1 MSFNVVYAAKDKIQN
16 KIAQG
21 VILPE
26 SLIITNEQP
35 DNAEVFYYDEKGKLK
50 QLIKRTKFDSEME
63 ARVWIA
69 KYDYNGEN
77 ISIKDANG
85 NWISYTVSSD
95 GQLAP
100 VSQEDLILT
109 GYYLNENFYTDS
121 TYTTP
126 LEKNIKCLYID
137 KNSNNGYT
145 WTGKKYATL
154 TAEATAELAGTMK
167 LYQAHGENM
176 DGTMSQKVVTEG
188 VNSIALTLDNTDEE
202 CLVLDLPWN

>member
-69 KYDYNGEN
+69 KYDYSGEN
-77 ISIKDANG
+77 ISIKDVNG

-95 GQLAP
+95 GQFAP

-109 GYYLNENFYTDS
+109 GYYLNKNFYTDS
-121 TYTTP
+121 TYTIP

-145 WTGKKYATL
+145 WTGEKYAAL
-154 TAEATAELAGTMK
+154 TTEATAELAGTMK
-167 LYQAHGENM
+167 LYQAHGENI
-176 DGTMSQKVVTEG
+176 DGAMSQKVVTEG

-202 CLVLDLPWN
+202 CLVLDLPWD

>member
-109 GYYLNENFYTDS
+109 GYYLNEHFY
-121 TYTTP
+121 
-126 LEKNIKCLYID
+126 
-137 KNSNNGYT
+137 
-145 WTGKKYATL
+145 
-154 TAEATAELAGTMK
+154 
-167 LYQAHGENM
+167 
-176 DGTMSQKVVTEG
+176 
-188 VNSIALTLDNTDEE
+188 
-202 CLVLDLPWN
+202 

>member
-1 MSFNVVYAAKDKIQN
+1 MSFNVVYAAKDKINN

-21 VILPE
+21 IILPE

-63 ARVWIA
+63 ARVWIT
-69 KYDYNGEN
+69 KYDYSGEN

-145 WTGKKYATL
+145 WTGEKYAVL
-154 TAEATAELAGTMK
+154 TAEATADLAGVLK
-167 LYQAHGENM
+167 LYQTHGENA
-176 DGTMSQKVVTEG
+176 DGAMSQKVVTEG

-202 CLVLDLPWN
+202 CLVLDLPWD

>member
-50 QLIKRTKFDSEME
+50 QLIKRTKFDNEME
-63 ARVWIA
+63 ARVWIT
-69 KYDYNGEN
+69 KYDYSGEN

-100 VSQEDLILT
+100 VSQENLIFT

-121 TYTTP
+121 TYTIP

-145 WTGKKYATL
+145 WTGEKYAAL
-154 TAEATAELAGTMK
+154 TDEATADLAGVLK
-167 LYQAHGENM
+167 LYQTHGENA
-176 DGTMSQKVVTEG
+176 DGAMSQKVVTEG

-202 CLVLDLPWN
+202 CLILDLPWD

>member
-1 MSFNVVYAAKDKIQN
+1 MSFNVVYAAKDKIKN

-26 SLIITNEQP
+26 SLIITNEQT
-35 DNAEVFYYDEKGKLK
+35 DNAEVFYYDEKGTLK

-77 ISIKDANG
+77 ISVKDANG
-85 NWISYTVSSD
+85 NWISYTVSAG
-95 GQLAP
+95 GQLEP

-109 GYYLNENFYTDS
+109 GYYFNENFYTDS
-121 TYTTP
+121 TYTIP
-126 LEKNIKCLYID
+126 LEKNEKCLYID
-137 KNSNNGYT
+137 KNSNGGYT
-145 WTGKKYATL
+145 WTGEKYAAL
-154 TAEATAELAGTMK
+154 TVEATADLAGMMK
-167 LYQAHGENM
+167 LYQAHGENT
-176 DGTMSQKVVTEG
+176 DGAMSQKTVTEG

-202 CLVLDLPWN
+202 CLVLDLPWD